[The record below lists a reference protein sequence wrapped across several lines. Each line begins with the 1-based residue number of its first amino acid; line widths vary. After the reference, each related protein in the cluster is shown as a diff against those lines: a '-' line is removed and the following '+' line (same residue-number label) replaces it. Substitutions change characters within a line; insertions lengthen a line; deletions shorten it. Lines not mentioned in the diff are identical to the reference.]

1 MDNLSSNARTLLDFV
16 VQDVTADYDDFLA
29 IGEQYNR
36 DSATVDGLMSEFSII
51 AQELSTNMEGI
62 KNSMSDI
69 SKAAEE
75 GAKGTTE
82 IAQRAS
88 VIVAESSEVLQQVT
102 KTKQSSDTLR
112 AEIGKFYVNE

>member
-16 VQDVTADYDDFLA
+16 VQDVTADYDDFLT

-62 KNSMSDI
+62 K
-69 SKAAEE
+69 
-75 GAKGTTE
+75 TP
-82 IAQRAS
+82 
-88 VIVAESSEVLQQVT
+88 
-102 KTKQSSDTLR
+102 
-112 AEIGKFYVNE
+112 